1 MSVKEIHSKPVDGPE
16 AAQITAA
23 IVALGLHYMGTTTLG
38 AEMLGASWCAL
49 LLPVVMMG
57 LRVVRTMTGGKD
69 EA

>member
-1 MSVKEIHSKPVDGPE
+1 MSVKDIHSKPVDGPE

-38 AEMLGASWCAL
+38 AEMLGASCCAL

-57 LRVVRTMTGGKD
+57 
-69 EA
+69 